1 VRNETVRKQD
11 KIFVAG
17 HRGLVGQGVLRC
29 LERKGYANVV
39 TAGRERVDLTRQ
51 DQVEAFFA
59 QERPDVVI
67 VAAAKV
73 GGIVANRDLPGDF
86 IRDNLLIQTLVLEAA
101 RKAGVRKTCMLGSSC
116 IYPRL
121 ASQPIV
127 EESLLNGPLE
137 QTNEA
142 YAVAKIAG
150 LTMAKAYRRQYGMD
164 VISLMPTNLYGPGDN
179 FDPEHSH
186 VIPGLMRRMH
196 EAKLAAQSSFVVW
209 GSGNPR
215 REFLHVD
222 DLAEAVEHCLRV
234 YSGELALNVG
244 TGEDLPIRDL
254 AFLIRE
260 VVGYRG
266 ALVFDRS
273 KPDGTPRKRLDV
285 SRIKTLGWEPVRD
298 LRQGLVETYRW
309 FLERYAGAPAVQRDA
324 RSA

>member
-1 VRNETVRKQD
+1 MRKSD

-29 LERKGYANVV
+29 LARRGYDNVV
-39 TAGRERVDLTRQ
+39 SAGRERVDLTRQ
-51 DQVEAFFA
+51 AEVEVFFA
-59 QERPDVVI
+59 EERPDVVI

-86 IRDNLLIQTLVLEAA
+86 IRDNLLIQTHVLEAA
-101 RKAGVRKTCMLGSSC
+101 RRAGVRKTCMLGSSC

-121 ASQPIV
+121 AAQPIV

-137 QTNEA
+137 ATNEA

-179 FDPEHSH
+179 FDPQHSH

-196 EAKLAAQSSFVVW
+196 EAKLSAQPSFVVW

-222 DLAEAVEHCLRV
+222 DLAEAIVHCLRV
-234 YSGELALNVG
+234 YSDDVALNVG
-244 TGEDLPIRDL
+244 TGADLPIREL

-285 SRIKTLGWEPVRD
+285 SRIQTLGWRPTRE
-298 LRQGLVETYRW
+298 LREGLVETYRW
-309 FLERYAGAPAVQRDA
+309 FLAHHADAPAATRDA